1 MPSSIVCARWK
12 QRSMVAAM
20 VEAGVAVK
28 ALLQGAAPE
37 RKQEIEDLW
46 NHYAPKACVVED
58 ARGVNISAGKGRI
71 QFDHKTLEAIWLLG
85 FNGWR
90 SIEIYS
96 PAIILAGIT
105 DGAIEDIL
113 CADDELAAFEMDYRS
128 RANSAQSIIE
138 EKSSVH
144 TTWPQDVPRP
154 EADRETLGSH
164 QEMVAFDLVCLAT
177 AYVFLHELRHVKFL
191 SDGDCPADRREE
203 EIACDV
209 WARSF
214 LTDKVGSY
222 AQSVGQAFSR
232 VLDKRSMGIALGAM
246 ILHEITPESAR
257 WGTAEYPPMT
267 TRIQA
272 MISGSTLAKE
282 SHFWLFTAC
291 LLVGMFR
298 QAHRQLPMYAPST
311 HELVE
316 QLITDLQP

>member
-1 MPSSIVCARWK
+1 
-12 QRSMVAAM
+12 M

-46 NHYAPKACVVED
+46 NHYAPKVCVVED

-90 SIEIYS
+90 SIETYS

-113 CADDELAAFEMDYRS
+113 CADDELAAF
-128 RANSAQSIIE
+128 
-138 EKSSVH
+138 
-144 TTWPQDVPRP
+144 
-154 EADRETLGSH
+154 
-164 QEMVAFDLVCLAT
+164 DLVCLAT

-191 SDGDCPADRREE
+191 SDGDYPADRREE

-214 LTDKVGSY
+214 LTDKVGIY
-222 AQSVGQAFSR
+222 AQSVGQSFTR

-257 WGTAEYPPMT
+257 WGTAEYPPIT

-272 MISGSTLAKE
+272 MISGSPLAKD
-282 SHFWLFTAC
+282 SHYWLFTAC
-291 LLVGMFR
+291 LLVGIFR
-298 QAHRQLPMYAPST
+298 QAHRQLPTYAPST
-311 HELVE
+311 NELVE
-316 QLITDLQP
+316 QLTTDLVT

>member
-1 MPSSIVCARWK
+1 MG
-12 QRSMVAAM
+12 AAM

-46 NHYAPKACVVED
+46 NRYTPKVCVVED
-58 ARGVNISAGKGRI
+58 ARGVNISAGNGRI

-90 SIEIYS
+90 SIETYS

-105 DGAIEDIL
+105 GGALEDIL
-113 CADDELAAFEMDYRS
+113 RADDELAAFEMDYRS
-128 RANSAQSIIE
+128 RANSARSIIE
-138 EKSSVH
+138 EQSSIHV
-144 TTWPQDVPRP
+144 TWPQDVPRP
-154 EADRETLGSH
+154 ESERNALNNH
-164 QEMVAFDLVCLAT
+164 QEMAAFDLVCLAT

-191 SDGDCPADRREE
+191 SDGDCPTDRREE

-257 WGTAEYPPMT
+257 WGTAEYPPIT
-267 TRIQA
+267 VRIQA

-291 LLVGMFR
+291 LLVGIFR

>member
-1 MPSSIVCARWK
+1 M
-12 QRSMVAAM
+12 
-20 VEAGVAVK
+20 
-28 ALLQGAAPE
+28 
-37 RKQEIEDLW
+37 
-46 NHYAPKACVVED
+46 
-58 ARGVNISAGKGRI
+58 NISAGKGRI

-90 SIEIYS
+90 SIETYS
-96 PAIILAGIT
+96 PAIIRAGIT

-128 RANSAQSIIE
+128 RANSARSIIE

-164 QEMVAFDLVCLAT
+164 QEMAAFDLVCLAT

-214 LTDKVGSY
+214 LTDKVGRY

-291 LLVGMFR
+291 LLVGIYR

>member
-1 MPSSIVCARWK
+1 
-12 QRSMVAAM
+12 M
-20 VEAGVAVK
+20 VEAGIAVK
-28 ALLQGAAPE
+28 ALLQGATPE

-46 NHYAPKACVVED
+46 DRYAPKVHVVED

-90 SIEIYS
+90 SIETYS

-105 DGAIEDIL
+105 GGALEDIL
-113 CADDELAAFEMDYRS
+113 RADDELAAFEMDYRS
-128 RANSAQSIIE
+128 RSNSARSIIE
-138 EKSSVH
+138 EQSSVH

-154 EADRETLGSH
+154 EANRETLGSH
-164 QEMVAFDLVCLAT
+164 QEMAAFDLVCLAT

-191 SDGDCPADRREE
+191 SDGDYPADRREE

-214 LTDKVGSY
+214 LTDKVGIY
-222 AQSVGQAFSR
+222 AQSVGQSFTR

-257 WGTAEYPPMT
+257 WGTD
-267 TRIQA
+267 
-272 MISGSTLAKE
+272 
-282 SHFWLFTAC
+282 
-291 LLVGMFR
+291 LV
-298 QAHRQLPMYAPST
+298 T
-311 HELVE
+311 
-316 QLITDLQP
+316 

>member
-1 MPSSIVCARWK
+1 
-12 QRSMVAAM
+12 M
-20 VEAGVAVK
+20 VEAGIAVK
-28 ALLQGAAPE
+28 ALLIGATPE
-37 RKQEIEDLW
+37 RKEEIEDLW
-46 NHYAPKACVVED
+46 DCYAPNVYVVED
-58 ARGVNISAGKGRI
+58 ARGVNISARKGRI

-90 SIEIYS
+90 SIETYS

-105 DGAIEDIL
+105 GGSLEDTL
-113 CADDELAAFEMDYRS
+113 RADDELASFEMDYKSRS
-128 RANSAQSIIE
+128 NSARSIIE
-138 EKSSVH
+138 EQSSVH
-144 TTWPQDVPRP
+144 ITWPHDVPRP
-154 EADRETLGSH
+154 EADRETLSSH
-164 QEMVAFDLVCLAT
+164 QEMAAFDLVCLAT

-257 WGTAEYPPMT
+257 WGTSEYPPIT

-272 MISGSTLAKE
+272 MISGSPLAKE
-282 SHFWLFTAC
+282 SHYWLFTAC
-291 LLVGMFR
+291 LLVGIFR
-298 QAHRQLPMYAPST
+298 QAHRPMSMRP
-311 HELVE
+311 
-316 QLITDLQP
+316 

>member
-1 MPSSIVCARWK
+1 
-12 QRSMVAAM
+12 M
-20 VEAGVAVK
+20 VEAVIAVK
-28 ALLQGAAPE
+28 ALLQGATPE
-37 RKQEIEDLW
+37 RKQDIEDLW
-46 NHYAPKACVVED
+46 DRYAPKICLVDD

-90 SIEIYS
+90 SIETYS

-105 DGAIEDIL
+105 GGALEDIL
-113 CADDELAAFEMDYRS
+113 RADGELASFEMDYRS
-128 RANSAQSIIE
+128 RSNSARSIIE
-138 EKSSVH
+138 GQSSVH

-164 QEMVAFDLVCLAT
+164 QEMAAFDLVCLAT

-191 SDGDCPADRREE
+191 SDGDYPADRREE

-214 LTDKVGSY
+214 LTDKIGNY
-222 AQSVGQAFSR
+222 AQSVGQAFRR

-257 WGTAEYPPMT
+257 WGTAEYPPIT
-267 TRIQA
+267 TRIQT
-272 MISGSTLAKE
+272 MISGSPLAKE
-282 SHFWLFTAC
+282 SHYWLFTAC
-291 LLVGMFR
+291 LLVGIFR
-298 QAHRQLPMYAPST
+298 QAQRQLPTYAPST
-311 HELVE
+311 NELVE
-316 QLITDLQP
+316 KLTADLVT